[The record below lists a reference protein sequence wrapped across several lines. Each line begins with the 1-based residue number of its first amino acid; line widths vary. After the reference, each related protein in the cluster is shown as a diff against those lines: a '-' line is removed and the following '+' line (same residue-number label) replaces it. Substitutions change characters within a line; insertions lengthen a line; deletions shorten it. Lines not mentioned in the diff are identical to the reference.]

1 MSHRLINCPS
11 CYGGT
16 GNVRSYKC
24 GFCRG
29 KKKVNSYYVRW
40 LKKRKKF
47 EEKTEMGLKAV
58 FKATLQLRMSD
69 WDKKNKAPK
78 KF

>member
-1 MSHRLINCPS
+1 
-11 CYGGT
+11 
-16 GNVRSYKC
+16 
-24 GFCRG
+24 
-29 KKKVNSYYVRW
+29 